1 MMKDRYGRI
10 FISEEIKNYNDIG
23 FIESKPLAEYSKEE
37 ISKNIVLI
45 KSPVNGS
52 KLYLY
57 EDLKHILKANHYCRL
72 EDPFTRE
79 DILNQVPEF
88 HVVLDL
94 ERNAAHYNAYILNK
108 HPNFISLLNIY
119 VQEVLNTKDLIADA
133 GLNRNLIKANKSAEL
148 NLFYENITNFT
159 DDERRDFFSLFI
171 TNRSAMYL
179 TQLRSWILPAK
190 WDKPVTDYQELSAY
204 NKSKSQKI
212 YTDFPHRNV
221 LMRDLIADPERA
233 CMHTWGMEVLHL
245 LLEYHIG
252 RNIPYKI
259 PVGTDLHDL
268 QLRLSAQIQKKLTP
282 GSLNIVRGRDSFVQ
296 VQALFIDKRI
306 AKLKQKCVGYLDH
319 ILDTMKIQKQGIYP
333 IFKLLHHDNTILLEK
348 YQAVHELYE
357 TLIANTPGINDEE
370 CLNKFAHLFNQKER
384 QKTIAGHRDSMG
396 VRFLN
401 VVISTLSLGLKNL
414 FSYVQTDGYWGFW
427 HSRGSYLNK
436 ALSEITRELT
446 CLP

>member
-10 FISEEIKNYNDIG
+10 FYSKEIKNYKEIG

-37 ISKNIVLI
+37 ISKNMVLI

-57 EDLKHILKANHYCRL
+57 EDLKHILKANHCCRL
-72 EDPFTRE
+72 EDPLTRE

-88 HVVLDL
+88 QVVIDL

-108 HPNFISLLNIY
+108 HPTFIPLLNIY

-133 GLNRNLIKANKSAEL
+133 GLNKNLIKANKSTEL
-148 NLFYENITNFT
+148 NQFYEKITNFT
-159 DDERRDFFSLFI
+159 DEERRDFFSLFI
-171 TNRSAMYL
+171 NNRSAMYL
-179 TQLRSWILPAK
+179 LQLRSWILPAK
-190 WDKPVTDYQELSAY
+190 WDIPITDFQELSAY
-204 NKSKSQKI
+204 NKSKLQNI
-212 YTDFPHRNV
+212 YIDYPHRNV

-252 RNIPYKI
+252 RNIPYKV
-259 PVGTDLHDL
+259 PVSDDLHEL
-268 QLRLSAQIQKKLTP
+268 QLKLSAQIKKKLTP
-282 GSLNIVRGRDSFVQ
+282 GSLNIILGRDSFARVQ
-296 VQALFIDKRI
+296 TLFIDKRI
-306 AKLKQKCVGYLDH
+306 AKLKHKCVVYLDH
-319 ILDTMKIQKQGIYP
+319 ILDTLEIQKQGIYP
-333 IFKLLHHDNTILLEK
+333 IFKLLNHDNTILLKK

-357 TLIANTPGINDEE
+357 TLIANIPGINDEE
-370 CLNKFAHLFNQKER
+370 CLNKFTHLFNQKER
-384 QKTIAGHRDSMG
+384 QVTIAGHRDSMG

-427 HSRGSYLNK
+427 HSRGSYLNT
-436 ALSEITRELT
+436 AITEITKELS